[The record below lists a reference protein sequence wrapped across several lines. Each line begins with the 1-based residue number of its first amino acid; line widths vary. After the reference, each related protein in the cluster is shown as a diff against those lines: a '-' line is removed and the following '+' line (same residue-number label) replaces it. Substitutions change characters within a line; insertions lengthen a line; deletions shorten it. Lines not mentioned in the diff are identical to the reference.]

1 MVILKKLDIFWLET
15 KCNKKWKLLVY
26 NAVITTKLLY
36 GLETLEPTESAGK
49 LLNTVQLKGLR
60 KIRQVHT
67 TFINRSNPTAYVYKR
82 ANEVTNAPS
91 AGMRRKIKPL
101 TEVLGERRL
110 KLLGHV
116 LHRDRQHPLHQPFL
130 KLNLL
135 CQEKQNNGDLAVPD
149 NFGA

>member
-1 MVILKKLDIFWLET
+1 MVILKNLDIFWLET
-15 KCNKKWKLLVY
+15 NCNKKWKLLVY

-91 AGMRRKIKPL
+91 AG
-101 TEVLGERRL
+101 TE
-110 KLLGHV
+110 KSSPS
-116 LHRDRQHPLHQPFL
+116 QKFL
-130 KLNLL
+130 
-135 CQEKQNNGDLAVPD
+135 ENGD
-149 NFGA
+149 